1 MAEAARKAFIIGHP
15 ISHSRSPMIHGH
27 WLEKYDLAG
36 SYERIDVAP
45 SDLTAFVRGMRDN
58 GFVGGNVTIP
68 HKEAVC
74 GLVDHVDEAAQLIGA
89 ANTLWFEDGR
99 LNGSNSD
106 APGFAADLDNRAAGW
121 RQARAALVLGA
132 GGASRAVLFALI
144 QAGIP
149 EIRLVN
155 RSPKRARELADR
167 FGSGVRAEL
176 WDARNEL
183 ASGAQLVV
191 NTTSIGLNG
200 EGGSPLD
207 VANLPDDAIVNDI
220 VYTPLLTPLLAAA
233 RARGLKT
240 VDGLGMLLEQAVP
253 GFERWFGV
261 RPQVTEAL
269 RALVVADIEAHR

>member
-27 WLEKYDLAG
+27 WLEKYAIAG
-36 SYERIDVAP
+36 SYERVDVAP
-45 SDLTAFVRGMRDN
+45 SDLAAFVRGMRSN

-74 GLVDHVDEAAQLIGA
+74 GLVDRMDEAAELIGA
-89 ANTLWFEDGR
+89 ANTLWFEEGH

-155 RSPKRARELADR
+155 RSPERARELADR
-167 FGSGVRAEL
+167 FGSGIRAEP
-176 WDARNEL
+176 WNARDDL
-183 ASGAQLVV
+183 SSGAELVV

-207 VANLPDDAIVNDI
+207 VASLPDNAIVNDI
-220 VYTPLLTPLLAAA
+220 VYTPLLTPLLVAAK
-233 RARGLKT
+233 ARGLKT

-269 RALVVADIEAHR
+269 RALVVADIEVHR